1 MITAAAPRTRSLH
14 AERVCAQRAQKF
26 TPIRRQ
32 VLQALLSSHRPLG
45 AYEVID
51 ELAKS
56 MPRPAPI
63 TVYRALDFLMEN
75 GLVHRIESRNA
86 FLACAHD
93 HDAAAMVAF
102 LICERCGSVGEIPA
116 APVAQSLNAA
126 ARATGF
132 APKLSVVEITGT
144 CAHCQR
150 HIITTRRQ
158 AGHEDP
164 CRQIKCRSIGRA
176 SAQPGRRRVDA
187 DAVPEL
193 GFQPDRGQ
201 AGAAGHSADA
211 AGHDPLRRRAA
222 GAAAD
227 RAAARRED
235 CSSATARLAPACSP
249 GVLFGLEF
257 VLIYRGLLLT
267 SASRAVVFL
276 YTAPFF
282 VALGSYQF
290 LGERLR
296 ASQWGGLAL
305 SFAGVALAIGVPQ
318 ADVDANVL
326 LGDLL
331 IVGGGALWAAT
342 TLVVKATPLLRAPPE
357 KALGYQVAL
366 SIPILALAA
375 WISGETLTRVPGP
388 LALSLMAYQAVW
400 VVGLTFLIWF
410 ALVKTYSAS
419 KLSAFTFIT
428 PLFGVVASYFI
439 MHDTLTLAFG
449 AAALLVIA
457 GLYLVNARVRWSRFR
472 LIHC

>member
-1 MITAAAPRTRSLH
+1 MSSNQAMSSAGRPL
-14 AERVCAQRAQKF
+14 
-26 TPIRRQ
+26 TPGAVALMLMLCLSWGFNQ
-32 VLQALLSSHRPLG
+32 VAVKLALPDIPPMLQATIRSSGALIVLL
-45 AYEVID
+45 
-51 ELAKS
+51 
-56 MPRPAPI
+56 
-63 TVYRALDFLMEN
+63 
-75 GLVHRIESRNA
+75 
-86 FLACAHD
+86 
-93 HDAAAMVAF
+93 
-102 LICERCGSVGEIPA
+102 LI
-116 APVAQSLNAA
+116 
-126 ARATGF
+126 
-132 APKLSVVEITGT
+132 
-144 CAHCQR
+144 
-150 HIITTRRQ
+150 
-158 AGHEDP
+158 
-164 CRQIKCRSIGRA
+164 
-176 SAQPGRRRVDA
+176 
-187 DAVPEL
+187 
-193 GFQPDRGQ
+193 
-201 AGAAGHSADA
+201 
-211 AGHDPLRRRAA
+211 
-222 GAAAD
+222 
-227 RAAARRED
+227 
-235 CSSATARLAPACSP
+235 ARLR
-249 GVLFGLEF
+249 GVKLFERDGTLASGLFAGLLFGFEF

-305 SFAGVALAIGVPQ
+305 CFAGVALAIGVPQ

-357 KALGYQVAL
+357 KALGYQVAI
-366 SIPILALAA
+366 SIPILGLAA

-388 LALSLMAYQAVW
+388 LALSLVAYQAIW

-457 GLYLVNARVRWSRFR
+457 GLYLVNRPGPAVPVPTDP
-472 LIHC
+472 LLNVTKT